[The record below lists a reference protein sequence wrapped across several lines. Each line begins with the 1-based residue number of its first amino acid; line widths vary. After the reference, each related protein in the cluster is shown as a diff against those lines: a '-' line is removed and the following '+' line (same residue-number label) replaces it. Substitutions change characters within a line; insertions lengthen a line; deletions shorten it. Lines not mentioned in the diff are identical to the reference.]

1 MRQALLNLVGNAIK
15 YSPVGSP
22 VDVTLRRR
30 PDRRPR
36 PRARASATANAP
48 SKPFERL
55 GADEPGTGL
64 GLTVSKQFVEAMGG
78 TLALERDAGT
88 VATVRLAPPV

>member
-22 VDVTLRRR
+22 VDVTCSDGQIVVRDHGRGIR
-30 PDRRPR
+30 DSE
-36 PRARASATANAP
+36 RAVE
-48 SKPFERL
+48 PFERL

-64 GLTVSKQFVEAMGG
+64 GLAVSKQFVEAMGG

-88 VATVRLAPPV
+88 VAIVRLALPV